1 MVEFKLVIG
10 DPKTGKCYQRVVKD
24 DEAKPFLS
32 KVIGDKVK
40 GDGAGLAGYEFEITG
55 GSDYCGFPMRK
66 DTIGTGR
73 KKVLS
78 TRGFGI
84 KTVKKGTRVRK
95 TFAGNTIHAQTSQ
108 INLKILT
115 YGKAKLEVEAEGKPE
130 EAKKA

>member
-10 DPKTGKCYQRVVKD
+10 DPKTGKCHQRVVKD
-24 DEAKPFLS
+24 DEAKPFLG
-32 KVIGDKVK
+32 KIIGDKVK

-84 KTVKKGTRVRK
+84 KTVNKGTRVRK

-115 YGKAKLEVEAEGKPE
+115 YGKAKLEGDAEGKPE